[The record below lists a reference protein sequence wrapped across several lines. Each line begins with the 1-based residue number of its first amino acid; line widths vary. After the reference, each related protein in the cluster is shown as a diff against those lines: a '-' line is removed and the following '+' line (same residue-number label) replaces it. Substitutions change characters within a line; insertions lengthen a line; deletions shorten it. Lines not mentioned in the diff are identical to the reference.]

1 MSTQT
6 DARHS
11 TSATESE
18 GSTTAAQAKA
28 QEVVGRAQDQAQA
41 VAGQT
46 QDRVREQVNQRST
59 QLGEQIGQHASDL
72 RSVGEALREQGKNQ
86 PAQATDRLA
95 GYAERAGSY
104 LRDKDADSLLSD
116 AEEFGRQKP
125 AAVAAGALA
134 LGFLAARFLKAS
146 SSRRYAARELPQR
159 SASSTEVSTGAA
171 PVSQQAAATD
181 QAFGAPA
188 RTGI

>member
-6 DARHS
+6 DPPR
-11 TSATESE
+11 
-18 GSTTAAQAKA
+18 STTANESDGATASAQAKA

-46 QDRVREQVNQRST
+46 QDRVREQVDQRST
-59 QLGEQIGQHASDL
+59 QLGEQIDQHASDL
-72 RSVGEALREQGKNQ
+72 RSVGEALRDQGNDR

-95 GYAERAGSY
+95 DYAERAGSY
-104 LRDKDADSLLSD
+104 LQAKDADSLLSD

-134 LGFLAARFLKAS
+134 LGFVAARFLKAS
-146 SSRRYAARELPQR
+146 SSRRYAAGGVPQSSRSSSALPA
-159 SASSTEVSTGAA
+159 AS
-171 PVSQQAAATD
+171 PVGQQAEGIDPAG
-181 QAFGAPA
+181 GAPA
-188 RTGI
+188 GTGM